1 MHDTAGYVR
10 TALVVALFVATAA
23 CTSLGGLEPP
33 DLTLTDLELTDAT
46 LFETSLHA
54 TVRIVNPNPDPLEVD
69 GMAVRLYVDGLKV
82 GKAVSSARVTV
93 PRLGSVTVPLELY
106 VNNVALLTRLKPVLE
121 SRSLAW
127 ALKGKLYLVTSYG
140 TKGLGLSSEGV
151 LKAPPTGTGPQPED
165 HLATPETTPKEG
177 GET

>member
-1 MHDTAGYVR
+1 MHDAARYAR
-10 TALVVALFVATAA
+10 TALVAALAVATVA

-33 DLTLTDLELTDAT
+33 ELTLTDLGLADAT

-54 TVRIVNPNPDPLEVD
+54 TVRIVNPNPEPLEVD

-82 GKAVSSARVTV
+82 GKAVSPARVTV

-121 SRSLAW
+121 SRALAW
-127 ALKGKLYLVTSYG
+127 ALKGTLYLVTSYG

-151 LKAPPTGTGPQPED
+151 LKAPAGAPGAQPE
-165 HLATPETTPKEG
+165 HLAAPETIPEEG